1 MSEWTPGEWL
11 FNAIAHETYEGD
23 NVTARK
29 GRYRLFGSSNNL
41 AKVMRLTTDSD
52 DSIETLDVT
61 LQGLNPRDN
70 DDSVCSSRLWT
81 NPNKRINNPLLNN
94 SSSISTSEMVARWK
108 LKNNIPESEAEVMFK
123 MKQEAW
129 RKWKLRDSKQSRQES
144 IWGPAGPPV
153 LT

>member
-52 DSIETLDVT
+52 DSIETLDVS
-61 LQGLNPRDN
+61 LHGLNPRDK

-81 NPNKRINNPLLNN
+81 NPNLRENSPMLSDKQPVSTADQVRAFRLRYNIRESDAEIAFHAKHKAWIKRGG
-94 SSSISTSEMVARWK
+94 VDRWRDDK
-108 LKNNIPESEAEVMFK
+108 IAAYEAM
-123 MKQEAW
+123 
-129 RKWKLRDSKQSRQES
+129 
-144 IWGPAGPPV
+144 
-153 LT
+153 T